1 MMANAS
7 GSSQQMDLIESDA
20 VVAQDLRK
28 VFRIRLAAGGSRD
41 LVAVDGVSFDV
52 PAGGSL
58 ALVGESGSGKSTV
71 ARMVAG
77 LERPTS
83 GEIAIS
89 GKARTKVARSR
100 AARKERGRQVQM
112 VYQDPYASLDPRQ
125 TVGDGLDEVLR
136 FHFSLTANDL
146 DARRNMLLEQVG
158 LDKKHAEGRPSSL
171 SGGQR
176 QRVAIARALACEP
189 ELLVLDEA
197 VSGLDV
203 SVQGQVL
210 NLLADLRSQ
219 LHVSYLF
226 ISHDLAVVQQVSDT
240 VIVMRNGR
248 VVEDGATDDVLRAPQ
263 NEYTQQLLSAVP
275 RSGWKPRRRNSVAA
289 SD

>member
-41 LVAVDGVSFDV
+41 IVAVDGVSFDV

-136 FHFSLTANDL
+136 FHFSLTAHDL

>member
-1 MMANAS
+1 MANAS

-100 AARKERGRQVQM
+100 ATRKERGRQVQM

>member
-1 MMANAS
+1 MSNEAA
-7 GSSQQMDLIESDA
+7 SSQQMDQDSGA
-20 VVAQDLRK
+20 VMARDLRK

-41 LVAVDGVSFDV
+41 LLAVDGVSFDV
-52 PAGGSL
+52 PPGGSL

-83 GEIAIS
+83 GEIAVS
-89 GKARTKVARSR
+89 GKARTKAARSR
-100 AARKERGRQVQM
+100 VARMERGRQVQM

-136 FHFSLTANDL
+136 FHFSLSGREL
-146 DARRNMLLEQVG
+146 DTRRNMLLEQVG
-158 LDKKHAEGRPSSL
+158 LDKRHADGRPSSL

-219 LHVSYLF
+219 VNVSYLF

-240 VIVMRNGR
+240 IIVMRNGR
-248 VVEDGATDDVLRAPQ
+248 VVEGGTTDDVLRAPQ
-263 NEYTQQLLSAVP
+263 DEYTQQLLSAVP
-275 RSGWKPRRRNSVAA
+275 RSGWKPRRRNTVVA
-289 SD
+289 SS